1 MDFAVAQCQR
11 WRMRPTAPTR
21 ETLERHRAV
30 QRLAYRCAEEVATG
44 LTAGVTEREAA
55 RRLRVALADSGVV
68 ESLHKPFAWF
78 GDRTALR
85 WLSPLHFFP
94 TNRRLEE
101 GMAFILDCAPIVDG
115 FAADIGYATSLGPN
129 RAVDEICDALVLHR
143 ALILE
148 GVRAG
153 KTLAAIYRD
162 VDRLAKEQGLENRHR
177 AYPSR
182 VLGHRL
188 STLAGRRTKRTFGGF
203 GLRTLRSLGLDAL
216 RGLRSGWSPLWSDAR
231 TSEHPAV
238 PGLWAV
244 EPHLALGPTGAKFE
258 ELLVVTE
265 DDAYWLDDDVP
276 HVRRRRTTA
285 SAAGAA
291 A

>member
-1 MDFAVAQCQR
+1 
-11 WRMRPTAPTR
+11 MRPIVPSEDVR
-21 ETLERHRAV
+21 LRHREV
-30 QRLAYRCAEEVATG
+30 QRLAYESAEEVAG
-44 LTAGVTEREAA
+44 ELRAGMTERDAA
-55 RRLRVALADSGVV
+55 RRLRQALARRGVS

-78 GDRTALR
+78 GDRTSLR

-94 TNRRLEE
+94 TNRRLEP

-115 FAADIGYATSLGPN
+115 IAADIGYSSALGRN
-129 RAVDEICDALVLHR
+129 DAVERICDALEEHR

-148 GVRAG
+148 GVKAG
-153 KTLAAIYRD
+153 RTLASIYRD
-162 VDRLAKEQGLENRHR
+162 VDRLARSQGLENRHR

-188 STLAGRRTKRTFGGF
+188 STLEGNATGRTLAGF
-203 GLRTLRSLGLDAL
+203 GWRTIRYLGGDVVRSL
-216 RGLRSGWSPLWSDAR
+216 RQGWSPLWSDLR
-231 TSEHPAV
+231 TSEHPPV

-265 DDAYWLDDDVP
+265 TDAYWLDDDLP
-276 HVRRRRTTA
+276 HVRRWRTKRE
-285 SAAGAA
+285 AA
-291 A
+291 

>member
-1 MDFAVAQCQR
+1 
-11 WRMRPTAPTR
+11 
-21 ETLERHRAV
+21 
-30 QRLAYRCAEEVATG
+30 
-44 LTAGVTEREAA
+44 
-55 RRLRVALADSGVV
+55 VALAESGVE
-68 ESLHKPFAWF
+68 ESFHKPFAWF

-85 WLSPLHFFP
+85 WISPLHFFP
-94 TNRRLEE
+94 TKRRLEE
-101 GMAFILDCAPIVDG
+101 GMAFILDCAPVVEG
-115 FAADIGYATSLGPN
+115 CAADIGYASSLGSN
-129 RAVDEICDALVLHR
+129 GVVDRICESLHAHR

-162 VDRLAKEQGLENRHR
+162 VDRLAREQGLENRHR

-188 STLAGRRTKRTFGGF
+188 TTLAGRQTSTTFGGF
-203 GLRTLRSLGLDAL
+203 GLRTLRSLGLDVV
-216 RGLRSGWSPLWSDAR
+216 RGRRDRWSPLWSDAK
-231 TSEHPAV
+231 TSEHSAV

-244 EPHLALGPTGAKFE
+244 EPHLALGSTGAKFE

-276 HVRRRRTTA
+276 HVRRWQRAHGVATTTT
-285 SAAGAA
+285 SAH
-291 A
+291 